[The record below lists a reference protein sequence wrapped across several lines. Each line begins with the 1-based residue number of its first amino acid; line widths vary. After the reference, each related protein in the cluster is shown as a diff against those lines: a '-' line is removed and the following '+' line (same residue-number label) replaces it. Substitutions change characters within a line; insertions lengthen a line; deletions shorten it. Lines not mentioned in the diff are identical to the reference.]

1 MLRHIA
7 TPAIRAPYRTNGRIQ
22 LLAKIAEKKNQ
33 ALKAAIGKLAQIRYE
48 QPAKDLQ
55 IEAVYHLANGSN
67 TFVLAGTGFGK
78 SQIPE
83 IYHMLHPKPSNAVI
97 VVLNPL
103 DALGDNQVL
112 EKISAGF
119 TAINLTKLTFNEEEA
134 NKIVNGAYN
143 FVYLSPEIFL
153 NSALWDQV
161 YFCANFQDRLALV
174 VVDEAHIIYQW
185 GLVESGSGKHKRNLL
200 GRLEDLGI
208 FRPSY
213 GKLGGRL
220 LTRNKKPILLMSATC
235 RPTAVDAIKIS
246 LKLEDH
252 NLKVVSSEL
261 TRPEIRI
268 IRLPILTSITSCADL
283 LDIFAPKAE
292 TPDSCVVP
300 TLIYSGTRNR
310 TKHVMKALDLA
321 RGTPGNSSRP
331 NSSFVRRFH
340 SCTGEKDK
348 LKLVEDFASKKLPVI
363 SCTMALGMGQNWSR
377 VRCVIQMGRSDPSA
391 ICQMIGRAGRDGRPG
406 LAIVYVEP
414 KRTGGKNSVD
424 DFAGCDRQNDEDR
437 MDALAITPVCLRIAF
452 AIDNA
457 VGYIPLS
464 VNDPAYIREKA
475 REVQCGFQTCLCSNC
490 KPDMAQGLM
499 NNIKKLREDNID
511 EMIKQEWPP
520 QAETTISV
528 NKRKRGGAVPGS
540 GLKLIKLSKPM
551 QSILSNQLTECFGK
565 IYDMRYPCG
574 SLFTAADL
582 FGSPEVELIIKKF
595 GKFEGIRGLRK
606 VIGGEMIVGQTEALH
621 KVIRDFIAGPLA
633 KEQADRVLQS
643 KQNKQDKKRIRDEER
658 SRRLAIENE
667 VARLAKEAR
676 DEEKRL
682 ERERNE
688 AHRLLDVAKKEEER
702 AHLAILIRLAG
713 EEAER
718 RGVESNHWGR

>member
-1 MLRHIA
+1 MMLRHIA

-33 ALKAAIGKLAQIRYE
+33 ALKAAIGKLAQICYE

-437 MDALAITPVCLRIAF
+437 MDALAITP
-452 AIDNA
+452 
-457 VGYIPLS
+457 
-464 VNDPAYIREKA
+464 
-475 REVQCGFQTCLCSNC
+475 
-490 KPDMAQGLM
+490 PDMAQGLM

-565 IYDMRYPCG
+565 IYDMRYPRG

-582 FGSPEVELIIKKF
+582 FGSPKVELIIKKF

-718 RGVESNHWGR
+718 RGVESNHRGR

>member
-1 MLRHIA
+1 MMLRHIA

-78 SQIPE
+78 SRIPE

-292 TPDSCVVP
+292 TPDACVVP

-437 MDALAITPVCLRIAF
+437 MDALAITP
-452 AIDNA
+452 
-457 VGYIPLS
+457 
-464 VNDPAYIREKA
+464 
-475 REVQCGFQTCLCSNC
+475 
-490 KPDMAQGLM
+490 PDMAQGLM

-565 IYDMRYPCG
+565 IYDMRYPRG

-643 KQNKQDKKRIRDEER
+643 KQNKQDKERIRDEER

-688 AHRLLDVAKKEEER
+688 ARRLLDVAKKEEER

-718 RGVESNHWGR
+718 QGVESIHRGR